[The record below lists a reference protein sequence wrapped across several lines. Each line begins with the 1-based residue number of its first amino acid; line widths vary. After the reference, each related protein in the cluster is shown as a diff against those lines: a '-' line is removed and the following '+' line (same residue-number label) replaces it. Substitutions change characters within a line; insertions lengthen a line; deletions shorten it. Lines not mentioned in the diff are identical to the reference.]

1 MSSIISIILI
11 GFIQT
16 GSLGF
21 SHDPL
26 VDGINIRMGA
36 KQGIRA
42 CLMISF
48 GSGENQVDSNSIIS
62 NHSTYTSTTL
72 YDTSDYRP
80 YSWINLGVRAEYYFK
95 DQEWFQP
102 YIGLGFEGKKESRWN
117 TEWWYNDT
125 LSGANPAKA
134 EANYWGPTAAAGL
147 NFYPISFIGKVFNK
161 NISFARALSFNVEIN
176 GFFLMTHKFEGTQ
189 LNESWFGYYQERK
202 YSGIG
207 SGVGIYYNW

>member
-1 MSSIISIILI
+1 MTSILSIVLI

-26 VDGINIRMGA
+26 VDGINLRLGA
-36 KQGIRA
+36 KQGIRG

-48 GSGENQVDSNSIIS
+48 GSGENQVDSIETVYSPSSYVTNTIYNYS
-62 NHSTYTSTTL
+62 YF
-72 YDTSDYRP
+72 RP
-80 YSWINLGVRAEYYFK
+80 YSWVNLGVRAEYYFK

-117 TEWWYNDT
+117 TEWRGDDT
-125 LSGANPAKA
+125 TSRTVPVKA

-147 NFYPISFIGKVFNK
+147 NFYPISFIGKVFNLD
-161 NISFARALSFNVEIN
+161 ISFARALSFNVEIC
-176 GFFLMTHKFEGTQ
+176 GYYLMTHKFQGTE
-189 LNESWFGYYQERK
+189 LSSGWFGYYQERK
-202 YSGIG
+202 FSGIG